1 MARVHY
7 VKKAKKDNPAVA
19 KGMPYYY
26 MIFRGGA
33 SPTRPF
39 GRAMKRYFA
48 SYPTASQRTMNA
60 YKSSIR
66 AISENLEDNDFYRS
80 SFEDTVSNIVS
91 QLEEIRDQAQESYD
105 NMPTHLAESSSSG
118 QLLQERIEI
127 AEQNIND
134 IESLDLDE
142 MTPSERLDEVTSLIE
157 EV

>member
-1 MARVHY
+1 MA
-7 VKKAKKDNPAVA
+7 KKAKKDNPAVA

-66 AISENLEDNDFYRS
+66 AISESLEDNDFYRS

-91 QLEEIRDQAQESYD
+91 QLEEIRDQAQESMSIWQYATML
-105 NMPTHLAESSSSG
+105 NN
-118 QLLQERIEI
+118 QNQYVI
-127 AEQNIND
+127 ALNGWSQ
-134 IESLDLDE
+134 
-142 MTPSERLDEVTSLIE
+142 
-157 EV
+157 